1 MRFCF
6 LFIILFNFS
15 LSPFLQENQEIKKR
29 GDKAFEGFSFDQAI
43 EEYSLIEYQD
53 ITTKRNLALSY
64 WKLHQTELAEPL
76 FAEIVKTDSCTSVD
90 IYNYASILR
99 ENKKYPEAD
108 SWMKN
113 FAQREQEDSRSKL
126 YLSNKGEYQ
135 RLIRQNRNF
144 KIKNLDL
151 NSEEQDFCPV
161 FYKNQLVFTS
171 SREGIKP
178 IKRKW
183 NRSGLPFLDI
193 YMTNEDE
200 FNEANPIF
208 GKVNGKYHEG
218 PVAFNPKGDRMIFTR
233 NNYQGKSSKGVTRL
247 QLFSSKLINGKWEQ
261 PQPLPFNDNEYSVG
275 HPTISA
281 DGRWLYFASNKPG
294 GFGGVDLYKAEIF
307 DKGRFGKPINLGKKI
322 NTEGDEL
329 FPFIHPKN
337 EMLFFASNG
346 RGGLGGLDIF
356 LAQIN
361 KEDQSFRRVS
371 NLGTPVNSNADDFG
385 LILNEDQSK
394 GYFSSNRVGGKGSD
408 DIYSFSLEKPFSFG
422 KIIKGIVRNQS
433 GEILTG
439 ATVVLFDLIT
449 GEQETLIT
457 GDNGV
462 FEFRVEQDKTYNL
475 RGQKRKYIDGTNAV
489 DTHTDQEIIYTTLTL
504 R

>member
-1 MRFCF
+1 
-6 LFIILFNFS
+6 
-15 LSPFLQENQEIKKR
+15 
-29 GDKAFEGFSFDQAI
+29 
-43 EEYSLIEYQD
+43 
-53 ITTKRNLALSY
+53 
-64 WKLHQTELAEPL
+64 
-76 FAEIVKTDSCTSVD
+76 
-90 IYNYASILR
+90 
-99 ENKKYPEAD
+99 
-108 SWMKN
+108 
-113 FAQREQEDSRSKL
+113 
-126 YLSNKGEYQ
+126 
-135 RLIRQNRNF
+135 
-144 KIKNLDL
+144 
-151 NSEEQDFCPV
+151 
-161 FYKNQLVFTS
+161 
-171 SREGIKP
+171 
-178 IKRKW
+178 
-183 NRSGLPFLDI
+183 
-193 YMTNEDE
+193 
-200 FNEANPIF
+200 
-208 GKVNGKYHEG
+208 
-218 PVAFNPKGDRMIFTR
+218 
-233 NNYQGKSSKGVTRL
+233 
-247 QLFSSKLINGKWEQ
+247 
-261 PQPLPFNDNEYSVG
+261 
-275 HPTISA
+275 
-281 DGRWLYFASNKPG
+281 
-294 GFGGVDLYKAEIF
+294 
-307 DKGRFGKPINLGKKI
+307 LGKKI